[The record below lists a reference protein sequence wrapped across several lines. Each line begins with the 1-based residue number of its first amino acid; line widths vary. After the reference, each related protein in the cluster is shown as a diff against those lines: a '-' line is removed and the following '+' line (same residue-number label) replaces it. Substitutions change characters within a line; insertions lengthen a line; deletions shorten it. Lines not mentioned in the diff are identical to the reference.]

1 MGEVVLRETAKG
13 VYENASV
20 RAEVHGEF
28 VDLFTVKGG
37 FNTLHINVLKGGF
50 PSKSTFYSGR
60 VWNEAGQS
68 FDAQLEVMK
77 TVAVLSWK

>member
-1 MGEVVLRETAKG
+1 MGEVVLRETEKG

-20 RAEVHGEF
+20 RVLVHGEC

-37 FNTLHINVLKGGF
+37 FHTLHIDVLKGGF
-50 PSKSTFYSGR
+50 PSKSTFYKGK

-77 TVAVLSWK
+77 TVAILSWK